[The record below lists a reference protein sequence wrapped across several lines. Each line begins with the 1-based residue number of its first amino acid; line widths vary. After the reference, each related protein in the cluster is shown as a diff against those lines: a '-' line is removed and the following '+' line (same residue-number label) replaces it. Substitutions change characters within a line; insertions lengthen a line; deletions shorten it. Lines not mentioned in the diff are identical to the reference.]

1 VELTYSKFLKPEILC
16 GRPVNSI
23 PLTDQ
28 PIFDYGIALGI
39 GLLIGAERER
49 HKGTGPT
56 RSSMGIRTFATAALL
71 GAVSFS
77 LGGPTLLAVIA
88 LAIAGLTAIAFW
100 LSQEQDP
107 GLTTEA
113 ALLLTLLLGG
123 LAMREPAIAAGVSVI
138 LTILLTARS
147 VLHHFV
153 STILTDIELNDTLI
167 LAAAALVLLPLA
179 PDQYMGPFNA
189 LNPRTIWIIVI
200 LIMSISATGYLSLR
214 VMGARIGL
222 PITGL
227 ASGFVSS
234 AATISAM
241 GARAAKTSTLLW
253 GAVAG
258 AVLSTVAT
266 IVQMTVVLAA
276 TNQATLSVLWL
287 SLACAGVTAI
297 AYGVIFTL
305 IALRQKV
312 PKAVDLGQPV
322 SIKTALLFA
331 ATVSSVM
338 LLTAALQQWLGKE
351 GVIAAAAIAGFVDTH
366 SAAVAVASQ
375 VATGK
380 INANEAVLPILASL
394 TTNTITKVVLAVL
407 SGNWR
412 FVGAVIP
419 GLILVI
425 VAAWMGAAFA
435 LGYF

>member
-1 VELTYSKFLKPEILC
+1 VEFTFSEFLKPEIIC
-16 GRPVNSI
+16 GWHVNSI

-331 ATVSSVM
+331 ATVSSVI

-425 VAAWMGAAFA
+425 VAAWIGAAFA